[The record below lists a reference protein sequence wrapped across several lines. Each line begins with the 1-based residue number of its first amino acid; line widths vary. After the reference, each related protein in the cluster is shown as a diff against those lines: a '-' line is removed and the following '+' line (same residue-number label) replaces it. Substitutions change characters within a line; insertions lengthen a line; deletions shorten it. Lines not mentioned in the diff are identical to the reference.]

1 MTAAIEAGFP
11 SDLVPWLADPRNR
24 GTLPSSPDLRSRYVN
39 ALADLS
45 LRDRLRFLMDGLGWS
60 RSEYYQFYDQY
71 LPPDPTPIPWQKQWL
86 AHSEGGANGVVTEA
100 TTVRGRATGADLRI
114 KCYEDI
120 RSTEVEVL
128 FRFSDFAIFAGERSE
143 ATAEAARFLRG
154 VDPTAVIAT
163 AVAEGS
169 HDVPIPDLLA
179 TAVAPTVEAARASAT
194 TEAARVARVR
204 ELIVTSG
211 ASRSDEARSAYAT
224 IENIHRAA
232 RAAEESIDEIFI
244 SRRAAGEP
252 GRWMKSG
259 WKHHSEMVAH
269 MVLQQAEAAAFIQQ
283 LSEVEEF
290 AVLVTQ
296 ALRRGHRGGL

>member
-1 MTAAIEAGFP
+1 MKSFSA
-11 SDLVPWLADPRNR
+11 SR
-24 GTLPSSPDLRSRYVN
+24 TLRYSR
-39 ALADLS
+39 
-45 LRDRLRFLMDGLGWS
+45 
-60 RSEYYQFYDQY
+60 
-71 LPPDPTPIPWQKQWL
+71 
-86 AHSEGGANGVVTEA
+86 
-100 TTVRGRATGADLRI
+100 
-114 KCYEDI
+114 
-120 RSTEVEVL
+120 
-128 FRFSDFAIFAGERSE
+128 GERSE

-204 ELIVTSG
+204 ELIVTAG

-232 RAAEESIDEIFI
+232 RAAEESIDKIFI

-259 WKHHSEMVAH
+259 WKHHSEMVGH
-269 MVLQQAEAAAFIQQ
+269 MVLQQAPAAAFIQQ

-290 AVLVTQ
+290 AVLVTHDSGGDTATVFDVRYLDA
-296 ALRRGHRGGL
+296 ALASNAVGWDC